1 MELEKQEIQPQV
13 QVKIA
18 EQTAYRALVRNVYTW
33 MTLALIITAL
43 TSFVVASSQT
53 LLNLVYNSSYL
64 LIGAELAVVLFLS
77 ARIGKISFATA
88 TCSFIIYSILNG
100 ITMSFI
106 FILFT
111 GTSIATTFFI
121 TAGMFGAM
129 ALLGTFTKRDLSS
142 WGSIFFMALIG
153 LIIASVVNLFLQNSM
168 FYWVITYIGIIIF
181 VGLTAY
187 DTNKI
192 KKVLQAYGTEVNE
205 STQKIA
211 LMGALTLYLDFI
223 NLFLLLIRIFG
234 NRR

>member
-1 MELEKQEIQPQV
+1 
-13 QVKIA
+13 
-18 EQTAYRALVRNVYTW
+18 
-33 MTLALIITAL
+33 
-43 TSFVVASSQT
+43 
-53 LLNLVYNSSYL
+53 
-64 LIGAELAVVLFLS
+64 
-77 ARIGKISFATA
+77 
-88 TCSFIIYSILNG
+88 
-100 ITMSFI
+100 MSFI